1 MGSGE
6 IWGNNSY
13 YTQTWCPG
21 HLLPSTYDFRF
32 SRTIYA
38 PLQFLFFL
46 CFMFVYGKIKDAI
59 IVSKLKHS
67 MQASLVSGATN
78 FDKIH

>member
-21 HLLPSTYDFRF
+21 HLPPSAYAFCF
-32 SRTIYA
+32 SRIMYG
-38 PLQFLFFL
+38 PLQFLFL
-46 CFMFVYGKIKDAI
+46 PCPMLVYSKIKDTV
-59 IVSKLKHS
+59 IVSKLKHAI
-67 MQASLVSGATN
+67 QASLVSGATN